1 MRGLHCYFCNKIPS
15 FAPRVQIV
23 LHTYCHG
30 VCTGSACLPRATPR
44 STQEISWKR
53 ARSTSGMPQINP
65 RLSSLFRSTLF
76 AKTWLTMFLAMYF
89 FPMKEAELNIFL
101 SYIQSVWINFLC
113 NVFNTASSAA
123 PLKLR
128 EVMEC

>member
-1 MRGLHCYFCNKIPS
+1 MIIYAYPLFCTLITTC
-15 FAPRVQIV
+15 V
-23 LHTYCHG
+23 YCA
-30 VCTGSACLPRATPR
+30 GSACLPRATLR
-44 STQEISWKR
+44 STPVISWKR
-53 ARSTSGMPQINP
+53 ARSTSGMPEINP

-76 AKTWLTMFLAMYF
+76 AKTWLTMFFGYVF
-89 FPMKEAELNIFL
+89 FTYEESRIYIFFFH
-101 SYIQSVWINFLC
+101 YIQSVWINFLC